1 MNKNEVIKFR
11 LQVRFSAARDIVRP
25 VAEEPL
31 WGPGGILPRGG
42 VGTLRSAGAATAR
55 TIATQTCGPPH
66 AEGSQ
71 GYA

>member
-66 AEGSQ
+66 AEGSH
-71 GYA
+71 